1 MVYSGETKRKRGC
14 SSMELNNMEVIQSN
28 GLYYIFDIN
37 GQLMAIQYLP
47 HNGQLLADFKTLD
60 IITKAIALRWGIIKP
75 KKK

>member
-1 MVYSGETKRKRGC
+1 
-14 SSMELNNMEVIQSN
+14 MELNNIEVIQSN

-37 GQLMAIQYLP
+37 GQLMGIQYLP
-47 HNGQLLADFKTLD
+47 HSGQLLADFKTLD

>member
-1 MVYSGETKRKRGC
+1 
-14 SSMELNNMEVIQSN
+14 MELNNMEVIQSN

-37 GQLMAIQYLP
+37 GQLMGIQYLP